1 MSTYSYVKAFLWC
14 LRYAKRRGARER
26 EKRKERGKEKRKK
39 TRERRGDVIFPQP
52 LIIFKYS
59 TREEK
64 SITMKLKHKM
74 LISYFK

>member
-1 MSTYSYVKAFLWC
+1 MMPFLWC

-39 TRERRGDVIFPQP
+39 RGKREEMLFSLNPSLFSCTLHD
-52 LIIFKYS
+52 